1 MINEKMGFVL
11 NFASVIKK
19 TNAVD
24 KANSNKTSLQRKA
37 GQYTEEQTRLL
48 LCVRKMVKSEVE
60 RQLKELSQRDD
71 KIT

>member
-1 MINEKMGFVL
+1 M
-11 NFASVIKK
+11 
-19 TNAVD
+19 D

-37 GQYTEEQTRLL
+37 EQYTEEQTRLL

>member
-1 MINEKMGFVL
+1 M
-11 NFASVIKK
+11 
-19 TNAVD
+19 D

-48 LCVRKMVKSEVE
+48 LCVRKMVKNEVE

>member
-1 MINEKMGFVL
+1 MGFVL

-19 TNAVD
+19 TNAMD

-37 GQYTEEQTRLL
+37 EQYTEEQTRLL

>member
-1 MINEKMGFVL
+1 MINGKMGFVL

-19 TNAVD
+19 KTNAMD

-60 RQLKELSQRDD
+60 RQLKELSQRDN
-71 KIT
+71 

>member
-1 MINEKMGFVL
+1 MINGKMGFVL

-19 TNAVD
+19 KTNAMD

-48 LCVRKMVKSEVE
+48 LCVRKMVKNEVE
-60 RQLKELSQRDD
+60 RQLKELSQRDN
-71 KIT
+71 